1 MGCINRDLMNRNK
14 TIALTKIPI
23 QMLLIIILI
32 VVVIIIIIIIKRKI
46 IIDLSWYKFY
56 NKYLWNLYYFR

>member
-32 VVVIIIIIIIKRKI
+32 VVVIIIIIIKRKI

>member
-32 VVVIIIIIIIKRKI
+32 VVVIIIIIIIIKRKI
-46 IIDLSWYKFY
+46 IIDLS
-56 NKYLWNLYYFR
+56 